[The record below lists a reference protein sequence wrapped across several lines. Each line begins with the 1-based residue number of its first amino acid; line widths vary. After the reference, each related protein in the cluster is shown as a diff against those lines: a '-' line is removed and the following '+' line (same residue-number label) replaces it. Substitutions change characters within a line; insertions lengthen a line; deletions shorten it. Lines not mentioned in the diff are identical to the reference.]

1 MDVLNWKI
9 SHDGKLESMTLRQ
22 RPEPGGPPR
31 YHILMRNS
39 HTGEFAYEIYEG
51 DNAEAPAYQNL
62 TARRSAR

>member
-1 MDVLNWKI
+1 MEIANWKI
-9 SHDGKLESMTLRQ
+9 THDGKLESMTLRQ
-22 RPEPGGPPR
+22 QTSGPPR

-51 DNAEAPAYQNL
+51 NEADAPIYQNL